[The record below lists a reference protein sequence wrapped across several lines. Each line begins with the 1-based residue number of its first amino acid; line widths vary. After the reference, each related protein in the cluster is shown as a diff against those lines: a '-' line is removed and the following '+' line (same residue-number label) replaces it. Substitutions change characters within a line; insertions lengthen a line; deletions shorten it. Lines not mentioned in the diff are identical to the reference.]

1 VLCDENCVQFFEA
14 EVTNMS
20 VSARGAID
28 GAALEKL
35 IVDTG
40 VSVNADDVDAVARS
54 LDRIQSAAA
63 TLLQSLSF
71 DETNERFYRLLDA
84 DFAEEVGR

>member
-1 VLCDENCVQFFEA
+1 
-14 EVTNMS
+14 MS
-20 VSARGAID
+20 VPARGAID
-28 GAALEKL
+28 RAALEKL

-71 DETNERFYRLLDA
+71 DETDERFYRLLDA